1 MSVVTC
7 VCGWRVSPRREVREA
22 RGAAGEERGAGEERA
37 DGYGYERDE
46 PDVYA
51 DQYAPYPR

>member
-1 MSVVTC
+1 M
-7 VCGWRVSPRREVREA
+7 SPRREVREA
-22 RGAAGEERGAGEERA
+22 RGGGGAGEERGAGEAERA